1 VARRRVK
8 MNPKIFELS
17 TIDLTLYKFVLPLMK
32 ELRRQGFDVLCG
44 ARSYGYLDKIEKE
57 GFRTYDVALS
67 RSLNPAALFRSL
79 FQLIKILKKEKVD
92 ILHVHTPIA
101 SFIGRLAAFFAKVDI
116 KVYTVHGFILQ
127 PRIFYYAEKLMAR
140 ALTDYMFTVNQE
152 DLELAISNEFISA
165 GKVLNINSVGIDAEY
180 FDPGK
185 VSETTKEQLR
195 ESLNIRKG
203 VPVVGYVGRIVK
215 SKGVMDL
222 VHAFVEIRKETDCQ
236 LLLVGPLDF
245 DERPEDTIINDIRDI
260 IYDNHLDK
268 DVLLPGHREDITDLL
283 SIMDIFVLPSYRE
296 GMPVSLLEAM
306 AMEKAVIGTNIRGT
320 KEEITPGTGLI
331 YEARDVNGL
340 KRHMEFYLRNPEKAV
355 SMGKNARQ
363 RVLKEYDINRVVE
376 KQVKVFLELFYD
388 DKK

>member
-1 VARRRVK
+1 MK
-8 MNPKIFELS
+8 PKIFELAA
-17 TIDLTLYKFVLPLMK
+17 IDLTLYKFVLPLMK
-32 ELRRQGFDVLCG
+32 ELRAQGFEVLCG

-92 ILHVHTPIA
+92 IVHVHTPIA
-101 SFIGRLAAFFAKVDI
+101 SFIGRLAAFFAQVDI

-127 PRIFYYAEKLMAR
+127 PSIFYYAEKFMAR
-140 ALTDYMFTVNQE
+140 SLTDYMFTVNRE
-152 DLELAISNEFISA
+152 DRDMALRESFISA
-165 GKVLNINSVGIDAEY
+165 DKVLNINSVGIDAEH
-180 FDPGK
+180 FCPGRIG
-185 VSETTKEQLR
+185 ENAKEQLR

-203 VPVVGYVGRIVK
+203 VPVVGYIGRIVK

-222 VHAFVEIRKETDCQ
+222 VQAFAEIREGIDCQ

-245 DERPEDTIINDIRDI
+245 DERAGDIIIDDIRYVI
-260 IYDNHLDK
+260 QENQLER
-268 DVLLPGHREDITDLL
+268 DVLLPGHREDITELL

-306 AMEKAVIGTNIRGT
+306 AMEKAVIGTDIRGT
-320 KEEITPGTGLI
+320 KEEITEETGLL
-331 YEARDVNGL
+331 YEARDVGAL
-340 KRHMEFYLRNPEKAV
+340 KTHMEFYLNNSEKAV
-355 SMGKNARQ
+355 VMGKNARQ
-363 RVLKEYDINRVVE
+363 RVLKEFDIKRVVE